1 MKALG
6 KHLILE
12 LYGCPAES
20 LNDPVLVENSLT
32 AAVKASGA
40 TLIKPFFHQFAPQG
54 VSGVIIIAESHF
66 TIHTWPEYNYAA
78 VDVFTCGEVIDM
90 DAAVE
95 VIRTELNAQSL
106 QKMGIDRGMLDIPE
120 HRLRHKPE
128 ELTGRCGHAV

>member
-12 LYGCPAES
+12 LYGCPAEF
-20 LNDPVLVENSLT
+20 LNDPVIIEQSLT
-32 AAVKASGA
+32 AAVVASGA

-78 VDVFTCGEVIDM
+78 VDVFTCGDVIDM
-90 DAAVE
+90 NAAVE
-95 VIRTELNAQSL
+95 AMRTGLQAQSL

-120 HRLRHKPE
+120 RNLRHKPE
-128 ELTGRCGHAV
+128 AITGRCGHVV

>member
-20 LNDPVLVENSLT
+20 LNDPVLIENSLT

-90 DAAVE
+90 DEAVE
-95 VIRTELNAQSL
+95 VIRTMLNAQSL

-120 HRLRHKPE
+120 NSLRHKPE
-128 ELTGRCGHAV
+128 ELTGRCGHVV